1 MILTFNLLLMQIL
14 AQLALIVL
22 SLLMFKVE
30 RKYKL
35 AILLL
40 SAICF
45 NCVRIYA
52 IPFGL
57 SIYIV
62 CFSFLLSE
70 FLYIKKHV
78 GSIKRTILKP
88 LMFSVIIAAVLLAI
102 NSPHYDNFSQY
113 IRLVINELFAKYFII
128 CYAFFAISKED
139 DLRPVFR
146 VSYYALL
153 VLTIFAVLNYV
164 TKSAFFV
171 NEMYK
176 GMVLTDVMQDMGN
189 KFTHSERFRVQA
201 MFFNPFDY
209 GYICI
214 ILLLFSWYGYSKQFI
229 SQKRF
234 YIIIGCCLWGVITC
248 GCRTN
253 LLCCLLGVFTYIL
266 FAFNLK
272 KKIKYFIIFI
282 LIGTLSV
289 CFIPFFSD
297 KMNEIFSLFDKNSSM
312 TGSSI
317 EMRLLQYATV
327 WSYVK
332 DHIFFGRGLDFFF
345 IDLGWKDG
353 AQYLIDQDLFG
364 LEGVLMNYLLERG
377 IVGVGF
383 YLFFYIYLLVYFY
396 KNKSVDKYITA
407 LGSSILTIY
416 LAFANMTGELSS
428 VFPTLLVIGICLKI
442 LYIHLS
448 KITNYK
454 YEIQHR
460 NSSIQS

>member
-1 MILTFNLLLMQIL
+1 MQIL

-22 SLLMFKVE
+22 CLLMFKVG

-40 SAICF
+40 TAICF

-52 IPFGL
+52 IPFGS

-70 FLYIKKHV
+70 IFYAKKHLK
-78 GSIKRTILKP
+78 SIKHTILKP
-88 LMFSVIIAAVLLAI
+88 LMFSVIIAAFLLAI
-102 NSPHYDNFSQY
+102 TSPHYDNLIQY
-113 IRLVINELFAKYFII
+113 IRLIMNELFAKYFII
-128 CYAFFAISKED
+128 CYAFFAINREED
-139 DLRPVFR
+139 LSPIFR
-146 VSYYALL
+146 ISYYGLL
-153 VLTIFAVLNYV
+153 VLTVFAVLNYIS
-164 TKSAFFV
+164 KSAFFI

-176 GMVLTDVMQDMGN
+176 GLVLPDVMQDAGN
-189 KFTHSERFRVQA
+189 KFTYAERFRVQA

-214 ILLLFSWYGYSKQFI
+214 ILLLFSWYGYLKHIISK
-229 SQKRF
+229 KRF
-234 YIIIGCCLWGVITC
+234 YIIIACCLWGVITC
-248 GCRTN
+248 GCRTDI
-253 LLCCLLGVFTYIL
+253 LCCFLGVFAYTF
-266 FAFNLK
+266 FAFSLK
-272 KKIKYFIIFI
+272 KRIKYFTIFI
-282 LIGTLSV
+282 LLGTLSV

-297 KMNEIFSLFDKNSSM
+297 KMNEIFSLLDKNSSM

-353 AQYLIDQDLFG
+353 KQYLVDQDLFG

-377 IVGVGF
+377 IVGVIF
-383 YLFFYIYLLVYFY
+383 YFFFYIYLLIFFY
-396 KNKSVDKYITA
+396 RHKSVDKHITA
-407 LGSSILTIY
+407 LGLSILITY

-428 VFPTLLVIGICLKI
+428 VFPTLLVLGISLKI
-442 LYIHLS
+442 LY
-448 KITNYK
+448 KILYSNRISYK
-454 YEIQHR
+454 
-460 NSSIQS
+460 

>member
-1 MILTFNLLLMQIL
+1 MQIL

-22 SLLMFKVE
+22 CLLMFKVD

-45 NCVRIYA
+45 NCVRIYT

-57 SIYIV
+57 SKYIV

-70 FLYIKKHV
+70 IPYVKKHIRD
-78 GSIKRTILKP
+78 IKRTILKP
-88 LMFSVIIAAVLLAI
+88 LIFSVIIAAILLAI

-113 IRLVINELFAKYFII
+113 IRLVINELLAKYFII
-128 CYAFFAISKED
+128 CYAFFAISKEE
-139 DLRPVFR
+139 DLRPIFR

-176 GMVLTDVMQDMGN
+176 GMVLTDVMQDSGN
-189 KFTHSERFRVQA
+189 KFTYSERFRVQA

-214 ILLLFSWYGYSKQFI
+214 LLLLFNWYGYLKHI
-229 SQKRF
+229 IPKKRF

-253 LLCCLLGVFTYIL
+253 LLCCLLGIFAYTL
-266 FAFNLK
+266 FIFNLK
-272 KKIKYFIIFI
+272 KRIKYLTIFI
-282 LIGTLSV
+282 FIGTLSAY
-289 CFIPFFSD
+289 FIPFFSD
-297 KMNEIFSLFDKNSSM
+297 RMNEIISLFDKKSSI

-353 AQYLIDQDLFG
+353 KEYLIDQDLFG

-377 IVGVGF
+377 IVGVSF
-383 YLFFYIYLLVYFY
+383 YLFFYIYLLIFFY
-396 KNKSVDKYITA
+396 KHRSADKHITT
-407 LGSSILTIY
+407 LGLSILTVY

-428 VFPTLLVIGICLKI
+428 VFPTLLILGICLKI
-442 LYIHLS
+442 LYISLFS
-448 KITNYK
+448 NNTNYK
-454 YEIQHR
+454 DEIQHR
-460 NSSIQS
+460 NTCF